1 MFNYLFNTHST
12 YVFFSFRGSYHGGS
26 PQTMGLTSNA
36 AYKYPIANGLG
47 CTNVC
52 TSSFIRSFMRQRPSR
67 SLLQQCCSRAVCEW
81 MWLSGSVQLTRSLL
95 TEQTMCPDVFRG
107 PWGGSHCRDSPVQT
121 IRDCNCAQGT
131 RTVLSCRNTQLCL
144 YCGLNSNEISI
155 KDIYNLQKT
164 WSQSA
169 S

>member
-1 MFNYLFNTHST
+1 M
-12 YVFFSFRGSYHGGS
+12 SFYFCSSRGSYHGGS

-52 TSSFIRSFMRQRPSR
+52 KSSYIPLKYIIATDSV
-67 SLLQQCCSRAVCEW
+67 SLP
-81 MWLSGSVQLTRSLL
+81 

-121 IRDCNCAQGT
+121 IRDCSCAQGT
-131 RTVLSCRNTQLCL
+131 TTHASHMHGSPAVLFTLSKPLFHPENTSLCQFVA
-144 YCGLNSNEISI
+144 EAPMIF
-155 KDIYNLQKT
+155 
-164 WSQSA
+164 
-169 S
+169 